1 MKSRISTLMFVAT
14 LLLAS
19 VPASAD
25 EYSDTIAVFK
35 KAGESAAFF
44 NNSYAYLVFPNVGK
58 GGLGVG
64 AAHGSGRAYEQGK
77 YVGDVKLNQLSVGLQ
92 AGGQAFSQMVFFED
106 KHAFEDF
113 TKGEFE
119 FDATV
124 QAVAITASATASAGS
139 TGTTSSAAG
148 WKERCDDRRE
158 VPQRTGRVHRG
169 QGRIDVPGGRRR
181 AEVQVQGE
189 VGGLFHP
196 DRSSAHLSVSPRA
209 RVPVSQPR
217 RVRRL
222 P

>member
-19 VPASAD
+19 VPALAD
-25 EYSDTIAVFK
+25 EYSDTITIFK
-35 KAGESAAFF
+35 NAGESAAFF

-92 AGGQAFSQMVFFED
+92 AGGQAFSQVVFFED

-113 TKGEFE
+113 AKGEFE

-139 TGTTSSAAG
+139 TGTTSSAAAG
-148 WKERCDDRRE
+148 KNDATTAGKYRKGLA
-158 VPQRTGRVHRG
+158 VFTVAK
-169 QGRIDVPGGRRR
+169 GGLMYQ
-181 AEVQVQGE
+181 AA
-189 VGGLFHP
+189 VGGQKFKFK
-196 DRSSAHLSVSPRA
+196 RK
-209 RVPVSQPR
+209 
-217 RVRRL
+217 
-222 P
+222 